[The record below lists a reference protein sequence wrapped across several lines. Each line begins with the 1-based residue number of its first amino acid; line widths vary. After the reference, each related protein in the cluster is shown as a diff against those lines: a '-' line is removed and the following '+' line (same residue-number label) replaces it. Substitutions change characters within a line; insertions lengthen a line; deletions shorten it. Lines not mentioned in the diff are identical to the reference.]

1 MNTKNRGLGRGLSAL
16 ISNRED
22 EHAPSGGTLYVNVR
36 EITPS
41 PYQPRKNFDQEKLE
55 ELAASIKAN
64 GLIQP
69 LVVRST
75 DNGYELIT
83 GERRWRASKNAGL
96 ERVPAIVRDMDNN
109 TAMALAMIENLQRE
123 DLNPME
129 KAIGLKRLRSEAK
142 LGQEEIARELG
153 ISRAQVANILR
164 LLKLPEDIQ
173 DMLSENKISSG
184 HARTLLA
191 LQAPEEMLQAAKKI
205 IKNGLNVRQTE
216 KMIQDWG
223 KKKNTP
229 SQPATDTNLKE
240 TVKSKFSS
248 ALGNDVRIRFRGD
261 SNSGKITLEYKNQQ
275 DLNRILHSLENEN

>member
-1 MNTKNRGLGRGLSAL
+1 M

-22 EHAPSGGTLYVNVR
+22 EHAPSGGTLYINVR

-75 DNGYELIT
+75 DTGYELIT

-173 DMLSENKISSG
+173 DMLYENKISSG

-191 LQAPEEMLQAAKKI
+191 LQAPEEMLQAARKI

-223 KKKNTP
+223 KKKNAP
-229 SQPATDTNLKE
+229 PQAATDTNLKQ
-240 TVKSKFSS
+240 TVKSKFAS
-248 ALGNDVRIRFRGD
+248 ALGEDVRIGFRGD
-261 SNSGKITLEYKNQQ
+261 SNSGKITLEYKNRQ